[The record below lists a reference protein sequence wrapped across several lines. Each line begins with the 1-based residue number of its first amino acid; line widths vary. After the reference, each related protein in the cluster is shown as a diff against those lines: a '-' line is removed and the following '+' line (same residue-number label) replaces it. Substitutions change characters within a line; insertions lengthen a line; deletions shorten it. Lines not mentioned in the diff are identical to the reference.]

1 MIFKSLAVG
10 DIGANCYILGC
21 PETKEGMVVDP
32 GAESRRI
39 LAAAKELG
47 VTVKY
52 IVLTHGH
59 LDHIGAVEEVRKETR
74 AKVLI
79 HELDADCL
87 TDAKKNLSAFF
98 ALPVQG
104 EPADTLLHDGEE
116 IKVGSLSFKVLHT
129 PGHTEG
135 GICLSFP
142 GGVISGDTLFAGSV
156 GRTDFPGGSMEV
168 LLDSIREKLL
178 GLDPGTVVHPGHGPS
193 STIGEEKENNPF
205 L

>member
-1 MIFKSLAVG
+1 MILKSMAVG

-21 PETKEGMVVDP
+21 PETKEAMVVDP
-32 GAESRRI
+32 GAEARRI
-39 LAAAKELG
+39 LA
-47 VTVKY
+47 TVKEMGVRVRF

-59 LDHIGAVEEVRKETR
+59 LDHIGDVEEVRRETG

-79 HELDADCL
+79 HEQDADCL
-87 TDAKKNLSAFF
+87 TNPKKNLSAFF

-104 EPADTLLHDGEE
+104 EPADRLLHDGEE
-116 IKVGSLSFKVLHT
+116 IKVGSRSCKVLHT
-129 PGHTEG
+129 PGHTAG

-142 GGVISGDTLFAGSV
+142 GGVITGDTLFAGSV
-156 GRTDFPGGSMEV
+156 GRTDFPGGSMDV
-168 LLDSIREKLL
+168 LLDSIRGKLL
-178 GLDPGTVVHPGHGPS
+178 GLDPATLVYPGHGPS